1 MFGVRRQLRG
11 VNLYR
16 RVQAAARA
24 DESGI
29 VNECMQAAARA
40 GADVL
45 FLC

>member
-1 MFGVRRQLRG
+1 MFGVRRQPRG

-40 GADVL
+40 VANVL